1 MMAPSR
7 EPPAPEMEMARAR
20 STAADR
26 VEDDSVDDEVE
37 FDIGPS
43 EVVANK
49 IDLRKK
55 VRRTARRAGDAD
67 PIAAAEAAVQELAA
81 SFDGWM
87 HGELDTLV
95 MRWHEAGMDGYGAGS
110 RDALFRAAHDIKG
123 QAATLGYPLVGEAAG
138 SLCHLLLEGPES
150 SRLPLSLVDQH
161 VQAIRAMIREQAREE
176 NRTARLLAE
185 RLTSV
190 TDEFIASIARAA

>member
-1 MMAPSR
+1 MAPSR
-7 EPPAPEMEMARAR
+7 GPPAPEIEMARVR
-20 STAADR
+20 SKTADP
-26 VEDDSVDDEVE
+26 VDDTADDEVE

-55 VRRTARRAGDAD
+55 VRRSAARAGDAD

-87 HGELDTLV
+87 HGELETLV
-95 MRWHEAGMDGYGAGS
+95 MRWHEAGMDGYGAAS
-110 RDALFRAAHDIKG
+110 RESLFRAAHDIKG
-123 QAATLGYPLVGEAAG
+123 QAATLGYPLVGEAAA
-138 SLCHLLLEGPES
+138 SLCHLLLEGPDS
-150 SRLPLSLVDQH
+150 ARLPLTLVDQH

-190 TDEFIASIARAA
+190 TEEFIASVGRAA